1 MFILTMFMT
10 YARIILQTYNFPL
23 YGHYKND
30 NWNFSDELAK
40 FLNTVKENIGEASG
54 GQHYHGSGLIIF
66 YTLVSLYGFFI
77 VLGVLGNCL
86 IMSAVLLRENMRTA
100 RNVFI
105 VTLAISDIFLCIV
118 AMPST
123 LWEVS
128 LKNFQIIL

>member
-1 MFILTMFMT
+1 M
-10 YARIILQTYNFPL
+10 
-23 YGHYKND
+23 
-30 NWNFSDELAK
+30 
-40 FLNTVKENIGEASG
+40 KENVHEASG
-54 GQHYHGSGLIIF
+54 GHRDHGSGLVIF
-66 YTLVSLYGFFI
+66 YTLISLYGFFI

-123 LWEVS
+123 LWEASKS
-128 LKNFQIIL
+128 LYPYKDLSFTQNFIQKNDI